1 MIEDRRLSLE
11 LLDGPSPLNV
21 HPKEFVPPHGEE
33 APQYLF
39 PPTRINPHLGDPRR
53 GHRLV
58 HRDDDKCMLIYTD
71 GVSLDDEAE
80 PLAGCS
86 FVFKDNAQTAQN
98 LGEHR
103 GADTNYRN
111 YCCFSLEKEGPT
123 GELHTRDADRA
134 KLRAI
139 IGALQFRVWAAEGF
153 KKVVIATDSAH
164 LVQCIT
170 TRVHA
175 WAQENWFTSRGEM
188 VKDYDLWMLLIEG
201 LENALHPDADEEK
214 LEVEFWHI
222 PAVWNR
228 EAWSLAKFAAEE
240 NEVQTVFTPII
251 GLNV

>member
-1 MIEDRRLSLE
+1 MIQERRVSLE

-21 HPKEFVPPHGEE
+21 HPKKFVPPHEEE

-39 PPTRINPHLGDPRR
+39 PATLINPHLGDPHRR
-53 GHRLV
+53 HRFI

-71 GVSLDDEAE
+71 GVSLDDEAV

-98 LGEHR
+98 LGEY
-103 GADTNYRN
+103 GSTDPDYRN
-111 YCCFSLEKEGPT
+111 YCCFALEKEGPT
-123 GELHTRDADRA
+123 GEIKHTRDADRA

-139 IGALQFRVWAAEGF
+139 IGALQFKTWATEGF
-153 KKVVIATDSAH
+153 KKVIIATDSPY
-164 LVQCIT
+164 LVECIT

-175 WAQENWFTSRGEM
+175 WAQEDWFTSGGDL
-188 VKDYDLWMLLIEG
+188 VKDYDLWILLTTG
-201 LENALHPDADEEK
+201 LEKARLPEK
-214 LEVEFWHI
+214 GGLEVEFWHI

-228 EAWSLAKFAAEE
+228 EARSLARFAAED
-240 NEVQTVFTPII
+240 NQVQTKFTPLV